1 MRNNSLIDHLLS
13 IVLLPGTVTL
23 LIPYFLYQYL
33 SEPTIYDDHIGL
45 KIIGYC
51 FLLIGLILFLSS
63 IFLFSTKGKGT
74 LAPWSP
80 TSKLVIAGPYKF
92 VRNPMIIGVIS
103 ILAGEAFLLNTIS
116 ILIWAMLFFVINTL
130 NFEFVEEP
138 KLERKFGDDYV
149 SYKNNVNRWIPKI
162 KSYSPK

>member
-13 IVLLPGTVTL
+13 IAVLPGTVTL

-33 SEPTIYDDHIGL
+33 SEPTIYDDHIVL

-51 FLLIGLILFLSS
+51 FMLIGLILFLSS
-63 IFLFSTKGKGT
+63 IFMFRIKGKGT

-80 TSKLVIAGPYKF
+80 TSKLVIDGPYKY

-103 ILAGEAFLLNTIS
+103 ILTGEAFLLNTIS
-116 ILIWAMLFFVINTL
+116 ILIWAMLFFIINTVY
-130 NFEFVEEP
+130 FEFMEEP
-138 KLERKFGDDYV
+138 RLERKFGDDYV
-149 SYKNNVNRWIPKI
+149 SYKNNVNRWIPKM
-162 KSYSPK
+162 KPYNPE